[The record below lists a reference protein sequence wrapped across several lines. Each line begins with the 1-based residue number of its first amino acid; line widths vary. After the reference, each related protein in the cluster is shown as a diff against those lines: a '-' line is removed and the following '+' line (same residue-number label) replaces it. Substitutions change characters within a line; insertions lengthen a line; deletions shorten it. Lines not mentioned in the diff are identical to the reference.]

1 MTFSKWWGDTLQ
13 HETMPGDSVIMNVI
27 RRLSE
32 RAWSRGY
39 EEGRNEMREKVAEV
53 FANDEDEQGKV
64 WKACGLKLVG
74 WDYENNCLDEK
85 FEELSAHIQV
95 R

>member
-39 EEGRNEMREKVAEV
+39 EEGRNEMRE
-53 FANDEDEQGKV
+53 
-64 WKACGLKLVG
+64 
-74 WDYENNCLDEK
+74 
-85 FEELSAHIQV
+85 